1 MDQSPQGQGPD
12 RAFSVHELVRQI
24 REYLEY
30 EFTSVWVTGEISN
43 LRTPQ
48 SGHTYFTLKDA
59 DAQIPAVF
67 FRNKKRYIRFEPEDG
82 LAVLC
87 KGIVTVYEMRGSMQL
102 SIDYMEPVGLGAL
115 YLAFEQIKERL
126 EKEGLFDPAHKKKLP
141 LLPRRIGVITSPTG
155 AAIQDILNII
165 NRRFAD
171 VQILIAPVR
180 VQGDSAA
187 GEIVEALENLNHR
200 GDLDVIILSRGGGS
214 MEDLWPFNEEAVAR
228 TIFAS
233 PIPVISAVGHETD
246 FTIADF
252 VADFRAPTPSAAAE
266 VVVQNKADML
276 YRIEQLARRLRS
288 QMVHALE
295 RHRTHAEQLARRL
308 VTPAQRLGMLQ
319 QRLDD
324 LTTSLID
331 GSQRRLADARERL
344 ARHQSALR
352 LLSPRQTLHRLGE
365 RHRMLHERLRRSADK
380 GVKGARDAMMTLSS
394 RLHGLSPLN
403 VLARGYSIVYR
414 LPEREIIRDVK
425 KLVLQDRVRIRFHRG
440 EAEGTLDFIEEGK
453 RPN

>member
-1 MDQSPQGQGPD
+1 MDQPKKEQLPAQPL
-12 RAFSVHELVRQI
+12 SVHELVREI
-24 REYLEY
+24 REHLEY

-43 LRTPQ
+43 LRTPH

-67 FRNKKRYIRFEPEDG
+67 FKNKKRYIRFEPEDG
-82 LAVLC
+82 LEVLC
-87 KGIVTVYEMRGSMQL
+87 KGIVTVYEVRGSMQL
-102 SIDYMEPVGLGAL
+102 NIDYMEPVGLGAL

-126 EKEGLFDPAHKKKLP
+126 EKEGLFDPVHKKKLP

-165 NRRFAD
+165 HRRFAE
-171 VQILIAPVR
+171 VEILIAPVR

-187 GEIVEALENLNHR
+187 GEIVEALQSLNRR

-214 MEDLWPFNEEAVAR
+214 IEDLWPFNEDAVAR
-228 TIFAS
+228 AIFAS
-233 PIPVISAVGHETD
+233 CIPVVSAVGHETD
-246 FTIADF
+246 YTIADF

-266 VVVQNKADML
+266 LVVQNKADL
-276 YRIEQLARRLRS
+276 VYRIQQLARRLQS
-288 QMVHALE
+288 QMGHSLE
-295 RHRTHAEQLARRL
+295 RLRSNIEQFGRRL

-324 LTTSLID
+324 LGASLYEA
-331 GSQRRLADARERL
+331 GQRRVSASRDRL
-344 ARHQSALR
+344 VRRQSDLR
-352 LLSPRQTLHRLGE
+352 LLSPRHKLHRLRE
-365 RHRMLHERLRRSADK
+365 RHGMLHERLRRSSDK
-380 GVKGARDAMMTLSS
+380 RVKGARDSIGALSS
-394 RLHGLSPLN
+394 RLHALSPLN

-425 KLVLQDRVRIRFHRG
+425 KLSVQDRVRIRFHRG
-440 EAEGTLDFIEEGK
+440 EAEGTLDFIEEG
-453 RPN
+453 